1 MSKQAK
7 VTKQD
12 LRISKEIIEAIKNG
26 TLETQYNLIEKGT
39 RAKTEAKIISMQE
52 QCPQLAKA
60 YDKIQA
66 IYQEVMKER
75 FVHEGIEYKLL
86 VTLKK

>member
-39 RAKTEAKIISMQE
+39 RAKTEAKIIE
-52 QCPQLAKA
+52 EEERILKLEKEAA
-60 YDKIQA
+60 DKEKLMTTLI
-66 IYQEVMKER
+66 
-75 FVHEGIEYKLL
+75 FIEKLL
-86 VTLKK
+86 ITSYH

>member
-1 MSKQAK
+1 
-7 VTKQD
+7 
-12 LRISKEIIEAIKNG
+12 
-26 TLETQYNLIEKGT
+26 
-39 RAKTEAKIISMQE
+39 MQE

-86 VTLKK
+86 VTLKKESK